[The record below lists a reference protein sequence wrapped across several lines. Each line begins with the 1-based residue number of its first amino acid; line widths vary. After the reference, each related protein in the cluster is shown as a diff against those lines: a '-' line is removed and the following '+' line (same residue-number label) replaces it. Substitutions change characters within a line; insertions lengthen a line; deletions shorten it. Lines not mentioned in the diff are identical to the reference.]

1 MKKIELVT
9 TENGDIRIDSV
20 HIGKDELEYYLVGE
34 NNVPLFCNDS
44 SLRLSRISELDRR
57 LRARDWNITG
67 RRYTSPLGDLWNSEN
82 VDLYYSESGTSS
94 DSNIISDET
103 VGTKLIHPEASEE
116 NKKSLEEEIKKL
128 SSLNDGGRILEIY
141 NSMMSSEIYLYS
153 TIKNTVDILN
163 NSITIDVIPYNSDIY
178 TNILDLSKLTEY
190 SISPGVSTRID
201 IGIQYSKNIPE
212 EVIDPD
218 SGVVTEINYVEKLYS
233 KETTFVGFKYVAS
246 DNGDTSL
253 VSNNYIESVG
263 TDVVIE
269 YINNVIRVVPR
280 SSDVDEC
287 VISNCTVTYG
297 KL

>member
-153 TIKNTVDILN
+153 KIKNTVDILN